1 MDKPEIAIFSSKALI
16 PIGEFIREN
25 LKYEFTVTPWTE
37 GFFRSNEIPLN
48 TFLKKLLCFD
58 AAVVMLG
65 ADDLRENVNAGG
77 AKEWVPRDNVIFELG
92 ACMSRLGT
100 QKTFFVVPES
110 PAVVLPTYF
119 KGFTPLT
126 YEQRADGNL
135 AAAVGSACTAI
146 KTQFKQMGRNAFYS
160 DLPAQGLA
168 FGYFFNFILPTYK
181 KLRSGVKLMAGPAW
195 KEEAGFA
202 VRVVM
207 PGETFMNRDQVDR
220 TFRTKNLAKLQL
232 PVADGRNIAVYHRR
246 REKPEDPLNIFDVPT
261 TLLTSERVIEKVQ
274 AFWGGGGEEPF
285 HNSLVRREIASFSRA
300 LNEIVKDE
308 QLADSVTLISLI
320 EFNQL
325 P

>member
-1 MDKPEIAIFSSKALI
+1 
-16 PIGEFIREN
+16 
-25 LKYEFTVTPWTE
+25 
-37 GFFRSNEIPLN
+37 
-48 TFLKKLLCFD
+48 
-58 AAVVMLG
+58 
-65 ADDLRENVNAGG
+65 
-77 AKEWVPRDNVIFELG
+77 
-92 ACMSRLGT
+92 
-100 QKTFFVVPES
+100 
-110 PAVVLPTYF
+110 
-119 KGFTPLT
+119 
-126 YEQRADGNL
+126 
-135 AAAVGSACTAI
+135 
-146 KTQFKQMGRNAFYS
+146 
-160 DLPAQGLA
+160 
-168 FGYFFNFILPTYK
+168 
-181 KLRSGVKLMAGPAW
+181 VKLMAGPAW

-202 VRVVM
+202 VHVVM

-220 TFRTKNLAKLQL
+220 TFRAKNLAKLQL

-246 REKPEDPLNIFDVPT
+246 REKPGDPLNIFDVPT